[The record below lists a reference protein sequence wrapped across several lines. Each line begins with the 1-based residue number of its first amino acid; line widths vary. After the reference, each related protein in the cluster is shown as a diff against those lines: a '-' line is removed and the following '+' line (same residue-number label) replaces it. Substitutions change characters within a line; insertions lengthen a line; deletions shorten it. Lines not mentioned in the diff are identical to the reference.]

1 MSLRW
6 LLSGSFLL
14 AAASQAGAILSGVT
28 PLLSGR
34 LVDGDCYIRLARVEA
49 LLGGQGWYDATTVLL
64 NAPYGEALHWTRLFD
79 LLIALAALP
88 LLPWLSVE
96 QSVWQAGLWISP
108 LLELAAVGALVW
120 GLRPHLS
127 SPAILLAVALFVLQP
142 GIVGVF
148 LPARPD
154 HHGLQITLEI
164 WALAGLMRQGT
175 RSAVWAGLASGLA
188 LWVSAE
194 ALLLILAAGLC
205 LGLLWILNGASERKR
220 LLAYLLTLCLVAA
233 CALVLER
240 PPANWLDQEYDRL
253 SLVQLGLCC
262 FLTLSAGWTI
272 IGIDWADTKGRRLLL
287 GLGMAAMAGGL
298 MALTFPQFFRGP
310 YGNLDPRLVP
320 IWFSLVK
327 EAQPLSLGPKAVL
340 LLAPPLMGLIYAAW
354 RFWREPGGF
363 ILISL
368 CALLVYVPAMFYQV
382 RIAVFAAAADVLP
395 WTLLALA
402 ALRMG
407 RLRVLAVPLVLV
419 GPLAAAAFVAKMGLG
434 HADPGAPDICSWDRL
449 AHHFKTEWPDDRKPI
464 LTYIFPGPELAYL
477 SRHPVVAGPYH
488 RSTDGILDIVNA
500 LGAMDDAPAREVA
513 QRRHIGWVAVCDQES
528 EGLGFDAKRGGFGF
542 HARLAQ
548 GDAPAWLKAE
558 AALPTSKG
566 TFRIYRVA
574 LE

>member
-6 LLSGSFLL
+6 LLSASFLL
-14 AAASQAGAILSGVT
+14 VAVSQAGAVLSGVT

-49 LLGGQGWYDATTVLL
+49 LLGGQGWYDATTALL
-64 NAPYGEALHWTRLFD
+64 NAPYGEVLHWTRLFD

-88 LLPWLSVE
+88 FLPWLGVE
-96 QSVWQAGLWISP
+96 PSVWLAGLWISP

-120 GLRPHLS
+120 GLRAHLS
-127 SPAILLAVALFVLQP
+127 SPAILLAVALFVFQP

-154 HHGLQITLEI
+154 HHGLQIALEI
-164 WALAGLMRQGT
+164 WALAGLMRPGA
-175 RSAVWAGLASGLA
+175 RSAAWAGLASGLA

-205 LGLLWILNGASERKR
+205 LGLMWILEGEGQRKR
-220 LLAYLLTLCLVAA
+220 LLAYLLSLCFVVAS
-233 CALVLER
+233 ALALER
-240 PPANWLDQEYDRL
+240 PPAMWLAQEYDRL

-262 FLTLSAGWTI
+262 FLTLSVGWTFL
-272 IGIDWADTKGRRLLL
+272 GNDWADTTRRRLLL

-298 MALTFPQFFRGP
+298 MALVFPQFFRGP

-320 IWFSLVK
+320 VWFSLVK
-327 EAQPLSLGPKAVL
+327 EAQPLAFGPKAVL

-354 RFWREPGGF
+354 RCWREPSSF

-434 HADPGAPDICSWDRL
+434 QSDPGAPDICSWDRL
-449 AHHFKTEWPDDRKPI
+449 AHHFKTEWPDDRQPI

-477 SRHPVVAGPYH
+477 SGHPVVAGPYH
-488 RSTDGILDIVNA
+488 RSTEGILDIVNA
-500 LGAMDDAPAREVA
+500 LGAMDDAPAHEVVL
-513 QRRHIGWVAVCDQES
+513 RRNIGWVAVCDRES
-528 EGLGFDAKRGGFGF
+528 EGLGFNARNGQDGF
-542 HARLAQ
+542 HARLAR
-548 GDAPAWLKAE
+548 GIAPNWL
-558 AALPTSKG
+558 AAMESVATAKG
-566 TFRIYRVA
+566 TFQIYRVSR
-574 LE
+574 